1 MLDKLSTDP
10 LLRALAALGRLKS
23 LPVDTAGATRGLALE
38 NGRLTTENFVDSCQR
53 IGLEAKLCQRKLRD
67 IHPATLPVVVLLN
80 DGSAVIIT
88 AWTDRNTLEGIAFTA
103 AEDLTFSTS
112 LADLKKHYTGYAI
125 FTRSSDV
132 LEKRADFTAAP
143 RAPKHWFW
151 GTLWQFRGVY
161 SRVAVA
167 TLAINFLALA
177 SSLFIMNVYD
187 RVVPN
192 KATDTLMV
200 LALGVLIA
208 YCMEFVLK
216 SLRTVFIDRA
226 GRRADLILGSEVFAK
241 VLATRFHR
249 KPTSAGSL
257 AGQARAY
264 ESLREFFASAT
275 VGALV
280 DLPFI
285 FFFVGIVYLL
295 GGVTALPL
303 FAAVF
308 LALLVALLVQI
319 PMNRSVNDGYL
330 ASNQRY
336 AMMVESVN
344 ALETVKATGSES
356 ELQTRMEDCVRQS
369 AKADGRSRGISQ
381 IGMNLI
387 ALIQHLA
394 TTMIVVVA
402 YFQIAQEKMSMGAMI
417 ACVILA
423 GRAMAPLGMFASLL
437 MRLQQSRRSLR
448 GLNDLMQAEDER
460 DDRDKIAV
468 QDFKPEIRVSKL
480 KFGFGDNPEEIL
492 KGLDLNIQV
501 GDKVALLGRIGC
513 GKTTLLRVLMALYPG
528 REGGVRISGVDTRQ
542 WSVGALRR
550 HIGYVPQEPC
560 LLYGTL
566 HSNLLA
572 GCHGQVDDDAVM
584 RAIERAGLSDFVAS
598 LPNGLATPVSE
609 GGASLS
615 GGQRQSIA
623 LARAYL
629 LEPELMILDEPTS
642 AMDIATERKVLN
654 NLAAYLNEDKR
665 RTLVVATHRRSV
677 LGVVDRVVAME
688 AGAIISDGPK
698 ETVLAPTAA
707 RRAQAQSQTNHQP
720 PVQAQAQPP
729 SQAAVPPQP
738 ATHHPLQAT
747 EPDRGAASLPVP
759 VQSNKV
765 GLAS

>member
-1 MLDKLSTDP
+1 MDNSVSSDP
-10 LLRALAALGRLKS
+10 LLSALVALGRIKS
-23 LPVDTAGATRGLALE
+23 LVVDPAGATRGLALK
-38 NGRLTTENFVDSCQR
+38 NGRLTPETFVEACGR
-53 IGLEAKLCQRKLRD
+53 IGLDAKICNRPLKD
-67 IHPATLPVVVLLN
+67 IHPATLPVVILLK
-80 DGSAVIIT
+80 DGSALVISDWVDKRT
-88 AWTDRNTLEGIAFTA
+88 VKAIAFS
-103 AEDLTFSTS
+103 EDGEIEVELPLSE
-112 LADLKKHYTGYAI
+112 LKKAYTGYAI

-132 LEKRADFTAAP
+132 LEARADFSNAP
-143 RAPKHWFW
+143 KPVKHWFW
-151 GTLWQFRGVY
+151 STLWQFKGVY
-161 SRVAVA
+161 SRVAIA
-167 TLAINFLALA
+167 TLCINFLALA

-192 KATDTLMV
+192 KATDTLMM

-208 YCMEFVLK
+208 YGMEFVLK
-216 SLRTVFIDRA
+216 TLRTVFIDRA
-226 GRRADLILGSEVFAK
+226 GRRADLVLGSEVFAK
-241 VLATRFHR
+241 VLATRFHC

-257 AGQARAY
+257 AGQARSY

-275 VGALV
+275 IGALV

-285 FFFVGIVYLL
+285 LFFVAIVYALGGIVA
-295 GGVTALPL
+295 TP
-303 FAAVF
+303 
-308 LALLVALLVQI
+308 LLVAVIVALVVAILVQI
-319 PMNRSVNDGYL
+319 PMTRAVNAGYL

-356 ELQTRMEDCVRQS
+356 ELQARMEDCVRES

-402 YFQIAQEKMSMGAMI
+402 YFQITQEKMSMGAMI

-437 MRLQQSRRSLR
+437 MRLQQSRRSLK
-448 GLNDLMQAEDER
+448 GLNELMAAEDER

-468 QDFKPEIRVSKL
+468 KDFSPEIRISKL
-480 KFGFGDNPEEIL
+480 KFGFGENPEEVL
-492 KGLDLNIQV
+492 KGLDLKISP
-501 GDKVALLGRIGC
+501 GEKVALLGRIGC
-513 GKTTLLRVLMALYPG
+513 GKTTLLRVLMSLYPG

-584 RAIERAGLSDFVAS
+584 RAIERAGLGDFVAS
-598 LPNGLATPVSE
+598 LPKGLATPVSE

-642 AMDIATERKVLN
+642 AMDTATERRLLS
-654 NLAAYLNEDKR
+654 NLADYLAEDPQ
-665 RTLVVATHRRSV
+665 RTLVVATHRRSMLAV
-677 LGVVDRVVAME
+677 ADRVIAMDQ
-688 AGAIISDGPK
+688 GAIISDGPK
-698 ETVLAPTAA
+698 EKVLGRTAGNRPGQPKADDRSRDRTLRGTVPDTTPAA
-707 RRAQAQSQTNHQP
+707 DGLSAVDDGLTL
-720 PVQAQAQPP
+720 P
-729 SQAAVPPQP
+729 S
-738 ATHHPLQAT
+738 
-747 EPDRGAASLPVP
+747 
-759 VQSNKV
+759 
-765 GLAS
+765 